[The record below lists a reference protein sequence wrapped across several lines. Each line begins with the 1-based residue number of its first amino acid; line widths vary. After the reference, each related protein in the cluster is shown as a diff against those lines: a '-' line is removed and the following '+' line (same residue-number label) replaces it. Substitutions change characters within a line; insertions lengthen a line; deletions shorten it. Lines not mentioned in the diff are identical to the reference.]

1 MGVWSLGTDAKSLP
15 VIRDVLQALVAIRR
29 GLARYSAQM
38 SRFDWQPI
46 SSREAVATAVMVV
59 RRFMVEMLRSAL
71 LTILQCSALRGFAPF
86 GDDDSAQVNA
96 HTNTVLTPRQS
107 FPDGTTCSV

>member
-1 MGVWSLGTDAKSLP
+1 
-15 VIRDVLQALVAIRR
+15 
-29 GLARYSAQM
+29 
-38 SRFDWQPI
+38 
-46 SSREAVATAVMVV
+46 
-59 RRFMVEMLRSAL
+59 VEMLRSAL